1 MSILPETL
9 RALLPP
15 FIFSLLLP
23 YLEHCLRV
31 ISETL
36 YLQLIRRHPNH
47 LLVQLSQHLDLT
59 PLENACANFHHTSG
73 PGSPPLHPV
82 SRLIRA
88 LLIKHLYHF
97 SDRTME
103 EYLTFHLLFK
113 WFAGYALFDL
123 APDHVTLSRFEK
135 WVAENQHRAFFD
147 VVLQQIDH
155 DFPEQRALTQIGD
168 TFAMQANA
176 AKESLIQLIRHACQ
190 RLLHS
195 LHQVDA
201 QRHESVIQHLD
212 LLALFGDVDEKNLYW
227 LSDEEESRVLQTTV
241 LTALHC
247 AQLVQQQLTLA
258 PPLDPL
264 ARQPITTWL
273 TCLQKILADE
283 VEVTPT
289 TPPLTQVV
297 ECDQKILADEVEV
310 TPTTPPLTQVVECD
324 QKILADEVEVTPT
337 TPPLTQ
343 VVEREKEKKGSFRLG
358 SATDPEATYRVHAA
372 GGSKTDLGYNV
383 SVAVGDPAAETG
395 GFIREIRADT
405 GAYQD
410 ASALPALLTEQ
421 KKYHELTPPKMI
433 YDRAAGAGKTRAAV
447 AQATH
452 NETQLVAYLPSYAKR
467 TNLFAPDDFLMSA
480 DGTQLICPHDQSTP
494 IAYRSQSGDGRTFHF
509 LAFQCQDCPLWER
522 CRKQRR
528 GSKAKRQVFMSDYRD
543 DVLAARIYNQTEAF
557 KQEMKKRPLIE
568 RIIAVLVRYQ
578 GARRARCLGLYRADF
593 QAKMAGM
600 TYNLKHWMKLLK
612 ERRNMPKEI
621 SSPLTRVD
629 SVC

>member
-31 ISETL
+31 ISEAL
-36 YLQLIRRHPNH
+36 YLQLIHRHPTH
-47 LLVQLSQHLDLT
+47 LLVQLSQQLDLA

-82 SRLIRA
+82 PRLIRV

-97 SDRTME
+97 SDRTIE

-113 WFAGYALFDL
+113 WFAGYSLFDL
-123 APDHVTLSRFEK
+123 VPDHVTLSRFEK
-135 WVAENQHRAFFD
+135 WVAENQGRAFFD
-147 VVLQQIDH
+147 VVLQQIDQ
-155 DFPEQRALTQIGD
+155 DFPEQRLLPQIGD

-176 AKESLIQLIRHACQ
+176 AKESLLQLIRHACQ

-212 LLALFGDVDEKNLYW
+212 LLALFGEVDERKLYW
-227 LSDEEESRVLQTTV
+227 LSDEEESQMLQTTV
-241 LTALHC
+241 MTALHC
-247 AQLVQQQLTLA
+247 VQLVQQQLAIA
-258 PPLDPL
+258 PLLDPIVG
-264 ARQPITTWL
+264 QPVTTWL
-273 TCLQKILADE
+273 TYLQKILADE

-297 ECDQKILADEVEV
+297 EC
-310 TPTTPPLTQVVECD
+310 
-324 QKILADEVEVTPT
+324 
-337 TPPLTQ
+337 
-343 VVEREKEKKGSFRLG
+343 EKKGSFRLG

-383 SVAVGDPAAETG
+383 SVAVADPSAETG

-405 GAYQD
+405 GAHQD
-410 ASALPALLTEQ
+410 ASGLPLLLTEQ
-421 KKYHELTPPKMI
+421 KKYHEVTPPKMI

-452 NETQLVAYLPSYAKR
+452 NETQLVAYLPAYATR
-467 TNLFAPDDFLMSA
+467 TLLFTPDDFLMSA
-480 DGTQLICPHDQSTP
+480 DSTQLICPHDQRTA

-522 CRKQRR
+522 CRKQQR

-568 RIIAVLVRYQ
+568 RVIAVLVRYC
-578 GARRARCLGLYRADF
+578 GARRARCLGLSRADF
-593 QAKMAGM
+593 QAKMAAV

-612 ERRNMPKEI
+612 ERGKMPKKI